1 MLKLVSNNA
10 FRVLGVYA
18 NASKKEITANST
30 KLKAY
35 LKVGKSVEFPS
46 DMPNLLGPVERTA
59 ESIDAALAKLNLPED
74 KILQALFWFV
84 DITPLDKA
92 ALSNIAAG
100 EFEKATEILDKRECL
115 SSWWNNGILD
125 FVDNNPEG
133 AFINLSCLIHDEEYR
148 GEFVNLVC
156 GETFSIS
163 ESELAHKFLDAL
175 LEEIPAGELYSMFV
189 ANVDEPKDCDYLKGK
204 AVEEPI
210 SKINAAIEKAKNL
223 DRTNADANYNTGLGL
238 INSTQV
244 ALKMVK
250 DLLGEG
256 DLTYQHVAD
265 NLAQTIL
272 QCGINYYNNSEEPQS
287 IEKALYIQQYAQR
300 IAAGAIVKER
310 CQKNVAILKKQKEE
324 GAIKDD
330 LEFLAGALKSF
341 HNGTKS
347 ITATKMF
354 INKCKPH
361 LDSMKSALGASNDLY
376 LQISSAIANNALG
389 VVIKVVNDAQSG
401 PYPDISS
408 LSSTI
413 SSAQECMNLIGALD
427 MTSQER
433 NHFSTNKTSLA
444 NLALEVSKILL
455 RRTSYT
461 PSSSS
466 TTYSSSSSSSSSSG
480 GNDTNWGC
488 IWMAIIGF
496 IIFIIAAV
504 AG

>member
-46 DMPNLLGPVERTA
+46 DMSNLLGPVVRTT

-115 SSWWNNGILD
+115 SSWWNNGVLD

-133 AFINLSCLIHDEEYR
+133 AVINFSNLIHDNDYR
-148 GEFVNLVC
+148 DEFVSLVC
-156 GETFSIS
+156 GETFSIN
-163 ESELAHKFLDAL
+163 ESELAHKFIDAL

-189 ANVDEPKDCDYLKGK
+189 ANVNEPEDCEYLKGK
-204 AVEEPI
+204 AVEYPI
-210 SKINAAIEKAKNL
+210 SKINSAIEKAKDV
-223 DRTNADANYNTGLGL
+223 DRTDANANHNTGLGL

-244 ALKMVK
+244 PLKVVK
-250 DLLGEG
+250 DLLGEN

-265 NLAQTIL
+265 NLAQAIL
-272 QCGINYYNNSEEPQS
+272 QCGINYFNNSDEPES
-287 IEKALYIQQYAQR
+287 IEKALYIQQYAQN
-300 IAAGAIVKER
+300 IAVGAIVKER

-330 LEFLAGALKSF
+330 LEFLAEALKSF

-347 ITATKMF
+347 IAATKMF
-354 INKCKPH
+354 INQCKPH
-361 LDSMKSALGASNDLY
+361 LDNIKSASGASNDLY
-376 LQISSAIANNALG
+376 LQISSAIANNALSA
-389 VVIKVVNDAQSG
+389 VINVVNIAQISQNH
-401 PYPDISS
+401 DISA

-413 SSAQECMNLIGALD
+413 SSAQKCMDLIGTLD

-433 NHFSTNKTSLA
+433 NHFSKNKTSLA
-444 NLALEVSKILL
+444 NLATEAYLILAE
-455 RRTSYT
+455 RDRKR
-461 PSSSS
+461 
-466 TTYSSSSSSSSSSG
+466 
-480 GNDTNWGC
+480 GC
-488 IWMAIIGF
+488 IIWAIIGF
-496 IIFIIAAV
+496 IIIGIYTIIV
-504 AG
+504 NS

>member
-46 DMPNLLGPVERTA
+46 DMSNLLGPVVRTT

-84 DITPLDKA
+84 DVTPLDKA

-100 EFEKATEILDKRECL
+100 EIEKAFEILNKRECL
-115 SSWWNNGILD
+115 SSWWNSGVLD
-125 FVDNNPEG
+125 FADNNPEG
-133 AFINLSCLIHDEEYR
+133 AFISLSYLIHDADVR
-148 GEFVNLVC
+148 AEFVSLVC

-163 ESELAHKFLDAL
+163 ENELAHKFIDAL

-189 ANVDEPKDCDYLKGK
+189 KNGEDSNDCDYLKDK

-210 SKINAAIEKAKNL
+210 AKINSSIEKAKAVS
-223 DRTNADANYNTGLGL
+223 RTNAEVNYNTGLSL
-238 INSTQV
+238 INSTQ
-244 ALKMVK
+244 ASLKKVK
-250 DLLGEG
+250 DLLGSN
-256 DLTYQHVAD
+256 DLTYQRVAD
-265 NLAQTIL
+265 NLAQAIL
-272 QCGINYYNNSEEPQS
+272 QCGINYFNNSEEPES
-287 IEKALYIQQYAQR
+287 IEKALYIQQYAQGV
-300 IAAGAIVKER
+300 AVGAIVKER

-330 LEFLAGALKSF
+330 LEFLAEALKSF

-347 ITATKMF
+347 IVATKMF

-361 LDSMKSALGASNDLY
+361 LDNMSRTLGPSNDLY

-389 VVIKVVNDAQSG
+389 ALIKVVNDAQSG
-401 PYPDISS
+401 PYPNISS
-408 LSSTI
+408 LSTTL
-413 SSAQECMNLIGALD
+413 SSAQECMTLIGTLA

-433 NHFSTNKTSLA
+433 SHYSTNKTSLA
-444 NLALEVSKILL
+444 NLATEVNTILA
-455 RRTSYT
+455 RRASTYT
-461 PSSSS
+461 SSSS
-466 TTYSSSSSSSSSSG
+466 YSSSSSSSPSSSSSG
-480 GNDTNWGC
+480 ETNWGC
-488 IWMAIIGF
+488 IITAIIGF
-496 IIFIIAAV
+496 IIFIIIAA
-504 AG
+504 AS